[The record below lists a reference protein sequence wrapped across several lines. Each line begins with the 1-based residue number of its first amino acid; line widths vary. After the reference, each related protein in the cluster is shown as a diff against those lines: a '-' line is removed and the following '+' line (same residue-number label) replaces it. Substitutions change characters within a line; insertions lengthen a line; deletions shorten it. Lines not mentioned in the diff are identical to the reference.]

1 MRQEHES
8 LKMIYRHE
16 AGGNLLSEGERDTL
30 TQALTEG
37 RRNINHKKLLIS
49 EHDPDGSSVRSGAAP
64 Y

>member
-1 MRQEHES
+1 
-8 LKMIYRHE
+8 MIYRHE